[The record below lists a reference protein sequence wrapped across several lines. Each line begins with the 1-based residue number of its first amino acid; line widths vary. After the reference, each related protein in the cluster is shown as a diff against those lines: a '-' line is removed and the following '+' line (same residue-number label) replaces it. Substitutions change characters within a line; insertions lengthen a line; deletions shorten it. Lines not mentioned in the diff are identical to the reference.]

1 MESKKF
7 TQQNIDEILN
17 SIDGINRAELSPFFY
32 TRVQAHLNKR
42 SAADGSFWSI
52 ITRPAVSIATFSL
65 LLVLNIV
72 AINHYIKKDIQP
84 VNTASGSIQG
94 FAQEYDLTT
103 SSVYND
109 KTNP

>member
-1 MESKKF
+1 MEPKKF

-32 TRVQAHLNKR
+32 TRVEANLHNH
-42 SAADGSFWSI
+42 SATVGSFWSI

-72 AINHYIKKDIQP
+72 AISHFVKKDQQP
-84 VNTASGSIQG
+84 VSTEAGSIQG

-103 SSVYND
+103 HSVYTD
-109 KTNP
+109 KTTR